1 MGKHASS
8 TNSSSTRQCRFGF
21 GPPLKLP
28 VSRRSC
34 LRFAAAGA
42 GIGASGL
49 LATLSGCSTL
59 LAPSPIPLQQMFDD
73 NACPGVQAPVL
84 LVMLPGAYMEPAEML
99 REGMVSALRR
109 RAVAAD
115 VRVVDAHLGYLYDG
129 SMLDRLH
136 QDVVIPARAQG
147 YRRIWFAGISLGG
160 FLAMVYAMR
169 HPGQVEGIVTLA
181 PYLGRRQLLQ
191 AVAAAGGLAAWQK
204 TAQPRTEDDVDHAL
218 WMWLSARPLGAPG
231 APDLYLGYGTEDRF
245 AQGHALMAQTLPAGH
260 TQTVPGGHDWPP
272 WKQLWA
278 DWLDRGL
285 LSGQCQAR

>member
-1 MGKHASS
+1 
-8 TNSSSTRQCRFGF
+8 
-21 GPPLKLP
+21 
-28 VSRRSC
+28 
-34 LRFAAAGA
+34 
-42 GIGASGL
+42 
-49 LATLSGCSTL
+49 
-59 LAPSPIPLQQMFDD
+59 MFDD